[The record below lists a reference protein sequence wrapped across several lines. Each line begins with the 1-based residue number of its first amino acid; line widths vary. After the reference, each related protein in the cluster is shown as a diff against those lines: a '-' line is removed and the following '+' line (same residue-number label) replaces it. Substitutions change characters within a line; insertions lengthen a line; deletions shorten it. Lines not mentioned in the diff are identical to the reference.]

1 MYIMLSKIF
10 YVLCNVSCVRDL
22 HLNSPT
28 EGNEVVEWGESRG
41 SPKYSTSC
49 GRFRC
54 VLLIRYRVVNGT
66 IGKFIGGTI
75 DIVICI
81 YTFMYIRR
89 Q

>member
-1 MYIMLSKIF
+1 MLF
-10 YVLCNVSCVRDL
+10 RNLPCNISYVRDL
-22 HLNSPT
+22 RLHLPT
-28 EGNEVVEWGESRG
+28 KGNEVVGWRESRG
-41 SPKYSTSC
+41 SPKYGTSC

-81 YTFMYIRR
+81 YTLMYIWR

>member
-1 MYIMLSKIF
+1 MLFEIF
-10 YVLCNVSCVRDL
+10 CVLCNISLICRGDL
-22 HLNSPT
+22 LHTLIHQRERLKRSDRM
-28 EGNEVVEWGESRG
+28 EG
-41 SPKYSTSC
+41 SPKYVTSC

-81 YTFMYIRR
+81 YTLMYTWR